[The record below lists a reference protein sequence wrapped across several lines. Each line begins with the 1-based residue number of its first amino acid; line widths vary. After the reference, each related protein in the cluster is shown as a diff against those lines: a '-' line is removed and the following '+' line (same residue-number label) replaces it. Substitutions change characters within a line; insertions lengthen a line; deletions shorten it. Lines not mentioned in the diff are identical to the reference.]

1 MKPLFSVL
9 SERAGRVIWNA
20 FPTGVS
26 VTAAMQHGGP
36 WPSSSSHTTSV
47 GTDAMYRFMRPVA
60 YQGLSQENL
69 PEALQDSNPWSVP
82 QEING

>member
-1 MKPLFSVL
+1 
-9 SERAGRVIWNA
+9 
-20 FPTGVS
+20 
-26 VTAAMQHGGP
+26 
-36 WPSSSSHTTSV
+36 
-47 GTDAMYRFMRPVA
+47 MYRFMRPVA